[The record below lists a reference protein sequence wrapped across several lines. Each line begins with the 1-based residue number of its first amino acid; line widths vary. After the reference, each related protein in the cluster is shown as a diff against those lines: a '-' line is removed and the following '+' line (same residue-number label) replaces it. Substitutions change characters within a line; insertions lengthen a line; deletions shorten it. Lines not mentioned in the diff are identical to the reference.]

1 MTGKSSNRKE
11 IVEEFQKNRDYKVLV
26 MTLKTGGVGL
36 NLTSADMV
44 FIYDPWWNKSAE
56 MQAVDR
62 AHRMGQDKTVFSYK
76 FITRNS
82 IEEKILMLQQKKSE
96 LFQDIIKSDGT
107 AVKMLT
113 GEEIEYILGE

>member
-1 MTGKSSNRKE
+1 
-11 IVEEFQKNRDYKVLV
+11 

-107 AVKMLT
+107 AVKMLSS
-113 GEEIEYILGE
+113 EEIEYIFCFSPELKLLKLLSE

>member
-1 MTGKSSNRKE
+1 MTGKSGNRKE
-11 IVEEFQKNRDYKVLV
+11 IVEEFQSNKEYKVLV

-62 AHRMGQDKTVFSYK
+62 RV
-76 FITRNS
+76 
-82 IEEKILMLQQKKSE
+82 L
-96 LFQDIIKSDGT
+96 
-107 AVKMLT
+107 
-113 GEEIEYILGE
+113 